1 MFSKKNIDE
10 LTLKLP
16 REELVRRSRILVV
29 DDEKPDLI
37 EDLVNLGFAVNFLED
52 ITTENASKIESA
64 IYDLI
69 LLDFGNVGKTFGD
82 NEGLDLLRHIKRV
95 APSIVVLTY
104 TSKALGTEHAEFYR
118 QADGTLA
125 KDAGIGDSVKKIEEA
140 LERAHSISHVWSSLL
155 KSLNI
160 AQHSPE
166 DIKLQDMYVRG
177 LAKKAK
183 LDAWQDK
190 SLAFVKEQL
199 AKESCKLIV
208 AKLIELGM
216 KAAI

>member
-1 MFSKKNIDE
+1 MFSKKNIGD

-37 EDLVNLGFAVNFLED
+37 EDLVNSGFAVDYLDD
-52 ITTENASKIESA
+52 ITTENVSKVESA

-104 TSKALGTEHAEFYR
+104 TSKALGTEHAEFYLKWTPII
-118 QADGTLA
+118 GPP
-125 KDAGIGDSVKKIEEA
+125 AGQV
-140 LERAHSISHVWSSLL
+140 
-155 KSLNI
+155 
-160 AQHSPE
+160 
-166 DIKLQDMYVRG
+166 
-177 LAKKAK
+177 
-183 LDAWQDK
+183 
-190 SLAFVKEQL
+190 
-199 AKESCKLIV
+199 
-208 AKLIELGM
+208 
-216 KAAI
+216 